1 MEYDNVDI
9 GKQRLD
15 KSNFYEIKEQYRK
28 IHLSKL
34 VKIMNKKSS
43 KLLTF
48 YLSWLPPLQTQ
59 RGKTPLSYCKQ
70 PAINN
75 SLIL

>member
-1 MEYDNVDI
+1 MVYDNVDI
-9 GKQRLD
+9 GIQRLD
-15 KSNFYEIKEQYRK
+15 KYEIKEQYRK

-34 VKIMNKKSS
+34 VKMMKKNKSS